1 MTLFAFALI
10 FFSSFLHVSWNVIS
24 KKTQPSLAFYSI
36 MAGAA
41 SLIWLPFFIYS
52 CHSLS
57 FMPLRF
63 WLLLLGSVAAEVLYV
78 GSLGY
83 AYRRGD
89 ISFVYP
95 SVRALPVLM
104 IAFFAIVF
112 HLGKVPSY
120 WALGGMVMIFLGC
133 LFMPLNTFREFKF
146 SKYFNGVSAFIVLG
160 ALGTT
165 GYTVFDSGALK
176 IMRSSIHNCSTADTL
191 MYLFFIEFGICITGS
206 ILCLCFASQ
215 RKIYHQLFLKSWYP
229 VLAGICSSI
238 SYMLVLVSMRYVT
251 NVSYIHAFRQMS
263 LPLGFLV
270 GILLLKEKSSK
281 VKIIGLSGIV
291 IGLIMVSFG

>member
-1 MTLFAFALI
+1 MSLLAFTLI

-41 SLIWLPFFIYS
+41 SLIWMPFFIYS
-52 CHSLS
+52 CPSLS
-57 FMPLRF
+57 SLPLRF

-104 IAFFAIVF
+104 IACFTILF
-112 HLGKVPSY
+112 HLGKAPSC
-120 WALGGMVMIFLGC
+120 LSLSGMGLIFLGC
-133 LFMPLNTFREFKF
+133 LFMPLNRFHEFKF
-146 SKYFNGVSAFIVLG
+146 VKYFNGISAFIILG

-165 GYTVFDSGALK
+165 AYTIFDSGALG
-176 IMRSSIHNCSTADTL
+176 IMRHSIQNCSTVDTL
-191 MYLFFIEFGICITGS
+191 MYLFLIELGIAVTGS
-206 ILCLCFASQ
+206 ILCLCSSRE
-215 RKIYHQLFLKSWYP
+215 RKIYRQLFLKSWYP
-229 VLAGICSSI
+229 ALAGVCSST
-238 SYMLVLVSMRYVT
+238 SYMLILISMHYVT
-251 NVSYIHAFRQMS
+251 NVSYVHAFRQMS
-263 LPLGFLV
+263 LPLGFFV
-270 GILLLKEKSSK
+270 GVFLLKEKSSK
-281 VKIIGLSGIV
+281 TKIIGMAAIV
-291 IGLIMVSFG
+291 IGLIVVSFG